1 MALRYAARSWLA
13 FFCSR
18 ECTVELV
25 LAGGYGLIPKELYA
39 SISYDIKYRMGRE
52 G

>member
-1 MALRYAARSWLA
+1 MALRYAARFRLA

-25 LAGGYGLIPKELYA
+25 LAGGYGLIFKELDA
-39 SISYDIKYRMGRE
+39 SIGYDIKYDMGRQ